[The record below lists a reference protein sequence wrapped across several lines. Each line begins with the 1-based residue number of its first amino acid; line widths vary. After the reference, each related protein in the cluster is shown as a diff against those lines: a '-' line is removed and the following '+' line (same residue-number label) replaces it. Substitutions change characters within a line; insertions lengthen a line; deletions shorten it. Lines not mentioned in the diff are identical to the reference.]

1 MLLFLTITRARGF
14 GLRARIFVLVE
25 QGRAVNGFNEYYAAY
40 RMCNIRFGGACS
52 PHDEKYMGLCKKYK
66 PCILKYKAFVS
77 KYMPCIF
84 SLLQTFEPQQLTRR
98 CKNEVKSVIYS
109 GIWI

>member
-1 MLLFLTITRARGF
+1 MACVPVF
-14 GLRARIFVLVE
+14 FVLVE
-25 QGRAVNGFNEYYAAY
+25 QGWAVNGFNEYYAAY

-84 SLLQTFEPQQLTRR
+84 HCYKPLNHNNLQEGV
-98 CKNEVKSVIYS
+98 KNEVKSVIYS